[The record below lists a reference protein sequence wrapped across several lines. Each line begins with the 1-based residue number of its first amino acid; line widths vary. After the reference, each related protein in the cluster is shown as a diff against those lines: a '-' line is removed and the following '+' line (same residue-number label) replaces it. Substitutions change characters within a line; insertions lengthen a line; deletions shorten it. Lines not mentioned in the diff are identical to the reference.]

1 MDLRQFIAFI
11 RSNGERNSITPL
23 SVLSPNVLL
32 RLLDK
37 YHNEFPTTKSARCAI
52 AAAIVDGVARNAVDI
67 AIVEEIMNRRKIPDY
82 WCECWVIF
90 DKMIE
95 HKTFDIESIIGHIYG
110 VMSNENI
117 SLENFDQDISQYAC
131 VMFIIRHLS
140 LFTKARW
147 PCLRTAKRIFKLVIR
162 IIDNE
167 IDIPE
172 NYQYMSCVVEW
183 FDKNDFHLNAFKLVN
198 ATCTYRHMVSLISR
212 SVMVETESIDEKD
225 IACGNMVT
233 NALMTIFN
241 GHRGAAQQYTD
252 PSIFHN
258 NVTTYKGKKWFAVC
272 WKVRSSRKI
281 VNGSKYD
288 MDFVAIFKTKCNCD
302 RSKGEICEFVNYGID
317 TLFADRG
324 CPNLILCRNHQ
335 HAIFSNDNMTSAYAY
350 AYANGMMPL
359 VLDPTI
365 PEEAMH
371 YELRTKLKYC
381 EQAFEEPL
389 LVYTTVLQ
397 ARCYQLMIAYSL
409 FYRKTQLQYNKIK
422 SARN

>member
-11 RSNGERNSITPL
+11 RSNEERNSITPL
-23 SVLSPNVLL
+23 NVLSPNVLL

-37 YHNEFPTTKSARCAI
+37 YHDEFPTTKSARYAI
-52 AAAIVDGVARNAVDI
+52 AAAIVDGVARNVVDI
-67 AIVEEIMNRRKIPDY
+67 AIVEEIMNRRKISDY
-82 WCECWVIF
+82 WCKYWVIF

-95 HKTFDIESIIGHIYG
+95 HKTFDIESIIGHICG
-110 VMSNENI
+110 VMSDENI

-147 PCLRTAKRIFKLVIR
+147 PCLCTAKRIFKLVIR

-172 NYQYMSCVVEW
+172 NYQYMSCVVKW

-198 ATCTYRHMVSLISR
+198 ATCTYQHMVSLISR

-225 IACGNMVT
+225 IACGNMVI

-241 GHRGAAQQYTD
+241 GHRGAVQQYTD

-258 NVTTYKGKKWFAVC
+258 DVTTYKGKKWFAVY

-281 VNGSKYD
+281 VNGIIYD
-288 MDFVAIFKTKCNCD
+288 MDFVAIFKTKCDCD
-302 RSKGEICEFVNYGID
+302 RSKGELCEFVNYGID
-317 TLFADRG
+317 TLFADKG
-324 CPNLILCRNHQ
+324 CPNLMLCRNHQ
-335 HAIFSNDNMTSAYAY
+335 YAIFSNDNMTSAYAY

-359 VLDPTI
+359 VLDPTVS
-365 PEEAMH
+365 EETMH
-371 YELRTKLKYC
+371 YEMCTKLQYC
-381 EQAFEEPL
+381 KQAFEEPL
-389 LVYTTVLQ
+389 LVYTAVSQ
-397 ARCYQLMIAYSL
+397 ARCYQLMVAYSL
-409 FYRKTQLQYNKIK
+409 FYRKTQLQYNKVK